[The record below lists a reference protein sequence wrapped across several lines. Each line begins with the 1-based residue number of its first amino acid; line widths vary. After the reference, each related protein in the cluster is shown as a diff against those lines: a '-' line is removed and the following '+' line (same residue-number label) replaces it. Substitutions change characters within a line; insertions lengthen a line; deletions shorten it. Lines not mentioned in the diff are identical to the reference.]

1 MVDSNYTCLTVISL
15 YSALKKDENYY
26 PKMFLKESKH
36 NERKKVIRNINDNLS
51 DFSSSS
57 DVSDEEKIKA
67 IWLVILKM
75 FFEGAI

>member
-51 DFSSSS
+51 DISSSS

-67 IWLVILKM
+67 IWLMILKM